1 MENLDN
7 IKVTVIEKNACTVT
21 ASSVMVG
28 LPTLVGPVGPQG
40 PQGPAGPSG
49 RGAWG
54 TISGDISDQTDLQD
68 ALDLKA
74 DTADLGD
81 MATVDDAPSDG
92 QEYVRKNGDWAV
104 SSGGGGGGGDAVWGS
119 ITGTLSNQT
128 DLQSA
133 LNAKQNTLTFDTT
146 PTAASTNP
154 VTSGGIKT
162 ALDAKANSADLG
174 DLASQDQV
182 AWSTDISGIP
192 STFPPSTHNHDDR
205 YYTETEVDTALS
217 AKANNSILGDAF
229 STSASYAIG
238 DYCIYEGALYRFT
251 SAHSAGAW
259 NASHV
264 TQVVAMN
271 ELAALSA
278 QVASRRKFE
287 VSGTASA
294 GSSVTITDSRINDEH
309 WQVPKNGIWFSDSS
323 KVTTQVHWVTNITN
337 HTLTLEA
344 TFTGATNVKVDL
356 DWYQDI
362 QSA

>member
-28 LPTLVGPVGPQG
+28 LPTLVGPVGPIG

-49 RGAWG
+49 QGAWG
-54 TISGDISDQTDLQD
+54 TITGDISEQTDLQD

-74 DTADLGD
+74 NTADLGD
-81 MATVDDAPSDG
+81 MAMVDDAPSNG

-104 SSGGGGGGGDAVWGS
+104 SSGGGGGGDATWGS

-174 DLASQDQV
+174 TMAEEDDVASDNKAYGRKDGAWYDLD
-182 AWSTDISGIP
+182 G
-192 STFPPSTHNHDDR
+192 R
-205 YYTETEVDTALS
+205 YYTESEMDTKLAAKQNTLSWDTAP
-217 AKANNSILGDAF
+217 
-229 STSASYAIG
+229 TSGGTNPMTSGAIYAH
-238 DYCIYEGALYRFT
+238 EPFQ
-251 SAHSAGAW
+251 
-259 NASHV
+259 V
-264 TQVVAMN
+264 T
-271 ELAALSA
+271 
-278 QVASRRKFE
+278 
-287 VSGTASA
+287 GTASA
-294 GSSVTITDSRINDEH
+294 GSSVTFTDSRINSDH
-309 WQVPKNGIWFSDSS
+309 WKVPKNGIYFGTPGN
-323 KVTTQVHWVTNITN
+323 VTSGVHWVTNNTSHTIT
-337 HTLTLEA
+337 LQA
-344 TFTGATNVKVDL
+344 TFSGSTTVEIDML
-356 DWYQDI
+356 WFQ
-362 QSA
+362 

>member
-28 LPTLVGPVGPQG
+28 LPTLVGPVGPVG

-49 RGAWG
+49 QGAWG
-54 TISGDISDQTDLQD
+54 TITGDISEQTDLQN
-68 ALDLKA
+68 AFDLKA
-74 DTADLGD
+74 NTADLGD
-81 MATVDDAPSDG
+81 MAMVDDAPSNG
-92 QEYVRKNGDWAV
+92 LEYVRKNGDWAV
-104 SSGGGGGGGDAVWGS
+104 SSGGGGGDAAWGS

-205 YYTETEVDTALS
+205 YYTESEMDTALAGKQDTLS
-217 AKANNSILGDAF
+217 WDTAP
-229 STSASYAIG
+229 TSGGTNPMKSGAIYAH
-238 DYCIYEGALYRFT
+238 EPFQ
-251 SAHSAGAW
+251 
-259 NASHV
+259 V
-264 TQVVAMN
+264 TGN
-271 ELAALSA
+271 
-278 QVASRRKFE
+278 
-287 VSGTASA
+287 ASA
-294 GSSVTITDSRINDEH
+294 GSSVTFTDSRINSDH
-309 WQVPKNGIWFSDSS
+309 WRIPKGGIYFGTGAN
-323 KVTTQVHWVTNITN
+323 VTTGVHWVTNPTN
-337 HTLTLEA
+337 HTVTLEA
-344 TFTGATNVKVDL
+344 TFTGATTVAL
-356 DWYQDI
+356 DMIWFQ
-362 QSA
+362 

>member
-28 LPTLVGPVGPQG
+28 LPTLVGPVGPIG

-49 RGAWG
+49 QGAWG
-54 TISGDISDQTDLQD
+54 TITGDISEQTDLQD

-74 DTADLGD
+74 NTADLGD
-81 MATVDDAPSDG
+81 MAMVDDAPSNG

-104 SSGGGGGGGDAVWGS
+104 SSGGGGGGDATWGS

-205 YYTETEVDTALS
+205 YYTESEMDTALAGKQDTLS
-217 AKANNSILGDAF
+217 WDTAP
-229 STSASYAIG
+229 TSGGTNPMKSGAIYAH
-238 DYCIYEGALYRFT
+238 EPFQ
-251 SAHSAGAW
+251 
-259 NASHV
+259 V
-264 TQVVAMN
+264 TGNV
-271 ELAALSA
+271 
-278 QVASRRKFE
+278 
-287 VSGTASA
+287 SA
-294 GSSVTITDSRINDEH
+294 GSSVTFTDSRINSDH
-309 WQVPKNGIWFSDSS
+309 WRIPKGGIYFGTGAN
-323 KVTTQVHWVTNITN
+323 VTTGVHWVTNPTN
-337 HTLTLEA
+337 HTVTLEA
-344 TFTGATNVKVDL
+344 TFAGATTVAL
-356 DWYQDI
+356 DMIWFQ
-362 QSA
+362 